1 MGKNAIKVET
11 SFKIDLKKKPSS
23 MVTESKK
30 LSSEVSADHFNPN
43 LCKSLILSEIT
54 SPKENSRIK
63 VINGETKGTIH

>member
-1 MGKNAIKVET
+1 
-11 SFKIDLKKKPSS
+11 
-23 MVTESKK
+23 MVIESKK
-30 LSSEVSADHFNPN
+30 LSSEVPADHFNPN